1 MFYTVCIVWLVCLLL
16 SYGGVLAFFEREYV
30 DRQNIYFYENRIIAI
45 MISACGPPGL
55 LLAYLCTRR
64 FQHGFTYW

>member
-1 MFYTVCIVWLVCLLL
+1 MIYVIGFVWLACLLV
-16 SYGGVLAFFEREYV
+16 SYGAVLAFFEREYV

-45 MISACGPPGL
+45 MISMCGPLGL
-55 LLAYLCTRR
+55 LLAFFATKR